1 MVLQRVSDRRL
12 GVRFRYGGPIADTYA
27 MRIQLRCKLVALLAV
42 LAIAFATGTSA
53 ASSDDLPAKTAPKR
67 LLYVGNSFFYYN
79 NSLHNQVS
87 RMLSASLPK
96 ADRDQYSAY
105 SITISGGHLRWHDVG
120 AYLEAG
126 IGSSSF
132 SESNEIVESA
142 VPYRFDTVMMMDCS
156 RCPYDEATRPTFHEY
171 VRKHSE
177 TIRSKGATPVLFM
190 TWAYSDKPE
199 MIEVLAREYLKAGR
213 DNQALVVPAGL
224 AFKRALEGRPDLKLH
239 VRDRRHPS
247 PEGTY
252 LAACTVLA
260 SLYGINP
267 MGNRFTADLPADVAA
282 YLQKVAWETASD

>member
-1 MVLQRVSDRRL
+1 MT
-12 GVRFRYGGPIADTYA
+12 DTYA
-27 MRIQLRCKLVALLAV
+27 MRIQLRDKLVALLAV
-42 LAIAFATGTSA
+42 LAIAFAAIASA
-53 ASSDDLPAKTAPKR
+53 ASSAEIPAQTAPKR

-87 RMLSASLPK
+87 RLLSASLPK
-96 ADRDQYSAY
+96 AERDQYSAY

-132 SESNEIVESA
+132 SESNEIVEST

-156 RCPYDEATRPTFHEY
+156 RCPYDEATRSTFHHY
-171 VRKHSE
+171 AKQHSE
-177 TIRSKGATPVLFM
+177 TVRAKGASPVFFM

-199 MIEVLAREYLKAGR
+199 MTRVLAREYVKAGHE
-213 DNQALVVPAGL
+213 NEALVVPAGL
-224 AFKRALEGRPDLKLH
+224 AFERALAERPGLRLH

-267 MGNRFTADLPADVAA
+267 IGNRFQADLPPDVAT
-282 YLQKVAWETASD
+282 YLQQVAWETAEQFRATY

>member
-1 MVLQRVSDRRL
+1 M
-12 GVRFRYGGPIADTYA
+12 ADTYL
-27 MRIQLRCKLVALLAV
+27 MRAHLRYKLIALLAALGLG
-42 LAIAFATGTSA
+42 LAGGEST
-53 ASSDDLPAKTAPKR
+53 ASTADRVTQSAPKR

-96 ADRDQYSAY
+96 AERDQYSAY

-156 RCPYDEATRPTFHEY
+156 RCPYDEATRPTFHDY

-260 SLYGINP
+260 SLYGVNP
-267 MGNRFTADLPADVAA
+267 VGNRFTADLPADVAA
-282 YLQKVAWETASD
+282 YLQQVAWETAVGHSSLLEKVANLAQ